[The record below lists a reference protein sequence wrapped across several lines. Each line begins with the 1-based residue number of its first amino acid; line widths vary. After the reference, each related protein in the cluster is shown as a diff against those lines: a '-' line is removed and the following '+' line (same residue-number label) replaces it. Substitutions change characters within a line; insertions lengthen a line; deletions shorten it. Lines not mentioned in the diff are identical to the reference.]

1 MISIA
6 PMNTFLLSKQINNI
20 MHVKYTKKGIISEEW
35 LAEEITKA
43 EGKKESVNI
52 AQVKEVLRITLDM
65 LASLKE
71 EDVLLLLK
79 KHRRE

>member
-1 MISIA
+1 M
-6 PMNTFLLSKQINNI
+6 FLLSKQINNI
-20 MHVKYTKKGIISEEW
+20 MNVKYTKKGIINEEW

-52 AQVKEVLRITLDM
+52 AQVKEVLRITLDI
-65 LASLKE
+65 LASIKE
-71 EDVLLLLK
+71 DDVSQLLK

>member
-1 MISIA
+1 
-6 PMNTFLLSKQINNI
+6 MN
-20 MHVKYTKKGIISEEW
+20 VKYTKKGIINEEW

-43 EGKKESVNI
+43 EGKKDSVNI
-52 AQVKEVLRITLDM
+52 AQVKEVLRITLDI

>member
-1 MISIA
+1 
-6 PMNTFLLSKQINNI
+6 MN
-20 MHVKYTKKGIISEEW
+20 VKYTKKGIISEEW

-52 AQVKEVLRITLDM
+52 AQVKEVLRITLDI
-65 LASLKE
+65 LASIKE
-71 EDVLLLLK
+71 DDVSQLLK

>member
-1 MISIA
+1 MCA
-6 PMNTFLLSKQINNI
+6 
-20 MHVKYTKKGIISEEW
+20 KYTKKGIISEEW

-52 AQVKEVLRITLDM
+52 AQVKEVLRITLDI
-65 LASLKE
+65 LASLE
-71 EDVLLLLK
+71 EADVLLLLK

>member
-1 MISIA
+1 MCA
-6 PMNTFLLSKQINNI
+6 
-20 MHVKYTKKGIISEEW
+20 KYTKKGIISEEW

-52 AQVKEVLRITLDM
+52 AQVKEVLRITLDI
-65 LASLKE
+65 LASIKE
-71 EDVLLLLK
+71 DDVSQLLK

>member
-1 MISIA
+1 MCA
-6 PMNTFLLSKQINNI
+6 K
-20 MHVKYTKKGIISEEW
+20 HTKKGIISEEW

-52 AQVKEVLRITLDM
+52 AQVKEVLRITLDI
-65 LASLKE
+65 LASLE
-71 EDVLLLLK
+71 EADVLLLLK

>member
-1 MISIA
+1 MVIVPI
-6 PMNTFLLSKQINNI
+6 NIFLLLEWINNI
-20 MHVKYTKKGIISEEW
+20 MNVKYTKKGIISEEW

-52 AQVKEVLRITLDM
+52 AQVKEVLRITLDI
-65 LASLKE
+65 LASLE
-71 EDVLLLLK
+71 EDDVLLLLK

>member
-1 MISIA
+1 MCA
-6 PMNTFLLSKQINNI
+6 
-20 MHVKYTKKGIISEEW
+20 KYTKKGTISEEW

-52 AQVKEVLRITLDM
+52 AQVKEVLRITLDI
-65 LASLKE
+65 LASLE
-71 EDVLLLLK
+71 EDDVLLLLK

>member
-1 MISIA
+1 
-6 PMNTFLLSKQINNI
+6 
-20 MHVKYTKKGIISEEW
+20 MHAKYTKKGIISEEW

-52 AQVKEVLRITLDM
+52 AQVKEVLRITLDI

>member
-1 MISIA
+1 
-6 PMNTFLLSKQINNI
+6 MNMFLLSKQINNI
-20 MHVKYTKKGIISEEW
+20 MCAKYTKKGIISEEW

-52 AQVKEVLRITLDM
+52 AQVKEVLRITLDI
-65 LASLKE
+65 LASLE
-71 EDVLLLLK
+71 EDDISLLLK

>member
-1 MISIA
+1 
-6 PMNTFLLSKQINNI
+6 MN
-20 MHVKYTKKGIISEEW
+20 VKYTKKGIINEEW

-52 AQVKEVLRITLDM
+52 AQVKEVLRITLDI
-65 LASLKE
+65 LASIKE
-71 EDVLLLLK
+71 DDVSQLLK

>member
-1 MISIA
+1 M
-6 PMNTFLLSKQINNI
+6 
-20 MHVKYTKKGIISEEW
+20 KYTKKGIISEEW

-52 AQVKEVLRITLDM
+52 AQVKEVLRITLDI
-65 LASLKE
+65 LASIKE
-71 EDVLLLLK
+71 DDVSQLLK

>member
-1 MISIA
+1 M
-6 PMNTFLLSKQINNI
+6 FLLSKQINNI
-20 MHVKYTKKGIISEEW
+20 MCAKYTKKGIISEEW

-52 AQVKEVLRITLDM
+52 AQVKEVLRITLDI
-65 LASLKE
+65 LASLRE

>member
-1 MISIA
+1 MCA
-6 PMNTFLLSKQINNI
+6 
-20 MHVKYTKKGIISEEW
+20 KYTKKGIISEEW
-35 LAEEITKA
+35 LAEAITKA

-52 AQVKEVLRITLDM
+52 AQVKEVLRITLDI

-79 KHRRE
+79 KHRR

>member
-1 MISIA
+1 MD
-6 PMNTFLLSKQINNI
+6 
-20 MHVKYTKKGIISEEW
+20 VKYTKKGIISEEW

-52 AQVKEVLRITLDM
+52 AQVKEVLRITLDI

-79 KHRRE
+79 KHRGE